1 VDYTAVSE
9 MSKKRTTMEDVAKAA
24 GVSRTTVSFVLNN
37 IPNSNIADA
46 TRERVLQVARELDY
60 APNTQALN
68 LVTGRTMMIALVVRK
83 TTHQM
88 ASDAFLGAVIEGIMQ
103 AIEPHGYHLMIHAAQ
118 PDGVNSTYRD
128 LIRTRKA
135 DGLVISSPMVS
146 DAEVR
151 LLHDEGTPV
160 VLQGA
165 STMEGVASI
174 DVDNEQGAYDAVR
187 HLIELGH
194 RRIGHISNA
203 PFSYAASCERLNGY
217 RKALAEA
224 GIPFDRALV
233 REGNFTAE
241 SGYEPMY
248 ALLDLEDRPTAVFIG
263 SDEVALGA
271 LDAARQRGITA
282 PDDLSVIGFDNLP
295 VGRYLQPP
303 LTTVHLPAFDLG
315 REAGNMI
322 LALVRSEHLPRLK
335 VSLPTRLIL
344 RGSTAPVPA

>member
-1 VDYTAVSE
+1 
-9 MSKKRTTMEDVAKAA
+9 
-24 GVSRTTVSFVLNN
+24 
-37 IPNSNIADA
+37 
-46 TRERVLQVARELDY
+46 
-60 APNTQALN
+60 
-68 LVTGRTMMIALVVRK
+68 
-83 TTHQM
+83 
-88 ASDAFLGAVIEGIMQ
+88 MQ

-248 ALLDLEDRPTAVFIG
+248 ALRDLEDRPTAVFIG
-263 SDEVALGA
+263 GDEVALGA